1 MRTAGSRKKKPAEAE
16 LNVQL
21 LLMAATAFYLLPP
34 LLCLVAGFAQGWPGF
49 AHEQM
54 FSECDLQAKLD
65 EERNAHALESARF
78 FFKRIRLR
86 RRKRFCAAGQN
97 EFRLLLRAM
106 TKIAHVGARNGTE
119 IRLASCCGGS
129 AKQRRTQ

>member
-1 MRTAGSRKKKPAEAE
+1 MKRSSSKPSARRRKRIQSDPAVILTLPHDESESLGVSEAQRRRDCQMRTAGSGKKKPAEAE

-54 FSECDLQAKLD
+54 FSECDLRAKLD
-65 EERNAHALESARF
+65 EKRNAHALESARF

-86 RRKRFCAAGQN
+86 RRK
-97 EFRLLLRAM
+97 
-106 TKIAHVGARNGTE
+106 
-119 IRLASCCGGS
+119 
-129 AKQRRTQ
+129 